1 VIKYILSTLLIII
14 TLTVSAQKKSV
25 VHLIQSKSSQVIKL
39 NGKNVIKVYQGVFQQ
54 DFSIM
59 RSDSAYFYAE
69 DNAFD
74 AFSNVNITQGDTL
87 NIYSD
92 KLNYNG
98 NTKIA
103 ILTDHVKMIDKD
115 AILTTDYLTY
125 NTATRIGTY
134 TGGGKLVNKDN
145 TLTSKNG
152 YYFALS
158 RDAYFRYNV
167 VLVTPDAL
175 IKTDTLRYNSGTRI
189 AYFYGP
195 TNIYDTK
202 DKKDTL
208 YTENGLYNT
217 ITEQAF
223 FGKNNLYKQGTKTL
237 TGDSLF
243 YDKLKGYGRAVKRVT
258 FHDREQNITLKGDLA
273 TYFKAGERTV
283 VTQDPYVI
291 IVTETKDTTTR
302 DTVRN
307 VQPGVK
313 PADPTAVKSAT
324 VIKKNSLPLKPPA
337 GTMPIKPS
345 NIPVITGKDTAT
357 IDSTHL
363 QAIAKSVN
371 PQNLAAAA
379 KTVKKAN
386 ALAVK
391 PPAGTIPIK
400 PGQVPIKTVTDS
412 LTKLAANNPAAVKA
426 ATNAVNKANLKQI
439 KATTDEMPD
448 KPAGLSAVTMADTSA
463 KIKAPD
469 KDKKV
474 KRDSIYISADTLETQ
489 IITFKELKIMQ
500 EKQRLASIRDT
511 TVKVKKLTPAEQR
524 KADKF
529 LTLSAPKWVT
539 DTTYLHRNFFG
550 KPKPQAIAAVTDKGK
565 GKAQGDG
572 KGKQPGKTPDTEVEA
587 DNDPI
592 FFTPPVVLSDTARV
606 RIIKAYHSAK
616 LFKSDL
622 QAKADSMF
630 YSYSDST
637 LHCFVQPL
645 IWTQGSQ
652 LSGDTITMQ
661 MKNKKLDNLSMFPQS
676 FIVNIENGDSTTFN
690 QVGGKRM
697 RGFFKNDKLD
707 RMFIVGNAE
716 SIYFTRDSLKKVDG
730 MQRSLSSRMRIYF
743 KNGSA
748 SNIFFITKPEHRY
761 GPLGKFTEDDK
772 ILKGFIWKPKERPI
786 SKESIIPSYNKKIA
800 RAQAAADKK
809 IADTNKSKL
818 AKPGEKTNKD
828 SLQNTP
834 LTPPGKDSTGTKPPV
849 IKAPAGN
856 AKADS
861 TAIKPASG
869 TKATPDPVKKQPAIK
884 AKPDSTSNNKP
895 APVIKAAADT
905 VKNKPQP
912 VIKTKKDTLA
922 VKP

>member
-1 VIKYILSTLLIII
+1 MIKYILSTFLIVI

-92 KLNYNG
+92 KLNYDG

-103 ILTDHVKMIDKD
+103 ILTDNVKLIDRD
-115 AILTTDYLTY
+115 AILTTNYLTY

-152 YYFALS
+152 YYFAKS

-175 IKTDTLRYNSGTRI
+175 IKNDTLRYNSGTRI

-223 FGKNNLYKQGTKTL
+223 FGKKNLYKQGTKTL

-291 IVTETKDTTTR
+291 IVTENKDTTTR

-307 VQPGVK
+307 IQPGVK
-313 PADPTAVKSAT
+313 SADPTAVKSAA
-324 VIKKNSLPLKPPA
+324 V
-337 GTMPIKPS
+337 
-345 NIPVITGKDTAT
+345 
-357 IDSTHL
+357 
-363 QAIAKSVN
+363 
-371 PQNLAAAA
+371 
-379 KTVKKAN
+379 VKKAN

-391 PPAGTIPIK
+391 PPAGTMPIK
-400 PGQVPIKTVTDS
+400 PGSIPLQAVTDT
-412 LTKLAANNPAAVKA
+412 LTKIAKANPTAVKA
-426 ATNAVNKANLKQI
+426 AANAINKANLKNP
-439 KATTDEMPD
+439 KLPVPAMPD
-448 KPAGLSAVTMADTSA
+448 KPAGLSAFPMDTTV
-463 KIKAPD
+463 KVKPP
-469 KDKKV
+469 DKKV

-489 IITFKELKIMQ
+489 ILTFKDLKIMQ
-500 EKQRLASIRDT
+500 EKERLSRIRDT

-529 LTLSAPKWVT
+529 LTLSAPKWVA

-550 KPKPQAIAAVTDKGK
+550 KPKPQAVAATPQKGK
-565 GKAQGDG
+565 GKTQGGGAVDDG
-572 KGKQPGKTPDTEVEA
+572 AEAKTAKPDPEA
-587 DNDPI
+587 EANNDPI

-652 LSGDTITMQ
+652 LYGDTITMQ
-661 MKNKKLDNLSMFPQS
+661 MKNKKLDNLHMFPQA
-676 FIVNIENGDSTTFN
+676 FIVNIEKDDSTTFN
-690 QVGGKRM
+690 QVAGKRM

-730 MQRSLSSRMRIYF
+730 MQRSLSSRMRVYF
-743 KNGSA
+743 KDGSA

-761 GPLGKFTEDDK
+761 GPLGKFNEDEK

-809 IADTNKSKL
+809 IADANKLKPGAKDKAGKDSVQNKL
-818 AKPGEKTNKD
+818 PVPPGAKAGKDSVDTAKPPVI
-828 SLQNTP
+828 NTP
-834 LTPPGKDSTGTKPPV
+834 AVKTKQDSTTKQTPVIKAPAVSTKKDSTGTKP
-849 IKAPAGN
+849 
-856 AKADS
+856 
-861 TAIKPASG
+861 AS
-869 TKATPDPVKKQPAIK
+869 I
-884 AKPDSTSNNKP
+884 
-895 APVIKAAADT
+895 IKAAADT
-905 VKNKPQP
+905 VKKQTQP
-912 VIKTKKDTLA
+912 TLKAKKDSSA

>member
-1 VIKYILSTLLIII
+1 VIKYILSTLLILI

-92 KLNYNG
+92 KLNYDG

-103 ILTDHVKMIDKD
+103 ILTDKVKLIDRD
-115 AILTTDYLTY
+115 ATLTTDYLTY

-152 YYFALS
+152 YYFAKS

-167 VLVTPDAL
+167 ILVTPDAL
-175 IKTDTLRYNSGTRI
+175 IKNDTLRYNSGTRI

-223 FGKNNLYKQGTKTL
+223 FGKKNLYKQGTKTL

-291 IVTETKDTTTR
+291 IVTENKDTTKT
-302 DTVRN
+302 DTVHIK
-307 VQPGVK
+307 PGIK
-313 PADPTAVKSAT
+313 PADPTAVKSAA
-324 VIKKNSLPLKPPA
+324 V
-337 GTMPIKPS
+337 
-345 NIPVITGKDTAT
+345 
-357 IDSTHL
+357 
-363 QAIAKSVN
+363 
-371 PQNLAAAA
+371 
-379 KTVKKAN
+379 VKKAN

-391 PPAGTIPIK
+391 PPAGTMPIK
-400 PGQVPIKTVTDS
+400 PGSIPLQAVTDT
-412 LTKLAANNPAAVKA
+412 LTKIAKANPIAVKA
-426 ATNAVNKANLKQI
+426 ATNAVNKADLKRI
-439 KATTDEMPD
+439 KSINNAMPD
-448 KPAGLSAVTMADTSA
+448 KPAGLSAFPIADTIV
-463 KIKAPD
+463 KVKPPE
-469 KDKKV
+469 KKV

-489 IITFKELKIMQ
+489 ILTFKDLKIMQ
-500 EKQRLASIRDT
+500 EKERLSRIRDT
-511 TVKVKKLTPAEQR
+511 TIKVKKLTPAEQR

-529 LTLSAPKWVT
+529 LTLSAPKWVA

-550 KPKPQAIAAVTDKGK
+550 KPKPQAVAAVSQKGK
-565 GKAQGDG
+565 EKKQGGGAFADAAEAQTA
-572 KGKQPGKTPDTEVEA
+572 KPDPDVEA
-587 DNDPI
+587 NNDPI

-606 RIIKAYHSAK
+606 RIIKAYHGAK

-652 LSGDTITMQ
+652 LYGDTITMQ
-661 MKNKKLDNLSMFPQS
+661 MKNKKLDNLHMFPQA
-676 FIVNIENGDSTTFN
+676 FIVNIEKDDSTTFN
-690 QVGGKRM
+690 QVAGKRM

-761 GPLGKFTEDDK
+761 GPLGKFTEDEK

-809 IADTNKSKL
+809 IADANKL
-818 AKPGEKTNKD
+818 KPGAKEKAGKD
-828 SLQNTP
+828 SLQNKLP
-834 LTPPGKDSTGTKPPV
+834 VPPGAKTGKDSVDAAKPPVINSPAAKTKQDSTTKQTPVIKAPAVSTKKDSTGTKPASV
-849 IKAPAGN
+849 IKA
-856 AKADS
+856 
-861 TAIKPASG
+861 T
-869 TKATPDPVKKQPAIK
+869 
-884 AKPDSTSNNKP
+884 
-895 APVIKAAADT
+895 ADT
-905 VKNKPQP
+905 VKKQTQP
-912 VIKTKKDTLA
+912 IIKAKKDTSA

>member
-1 VIKYILSTLLIII
+1 VIKYILSTFLIFL
-14 TLTVSAQKKSV
+14 TLAVSAQKKKSV

-59 RSDSAYFYAE
+59 RSDSAYFYAD

-74 AFSNVNITQGDTL
+74 AFSHVNITQGDTL

-98 NTKIA
+98 NTKVA
-103 ILTDHVKMIDKD
+103 ILTDNVRMIDKD
-115 AILTTDYLTY
+115 AVLTTDYLTY

-152 YYFALS
+152 YYFAFS

-217 ITEQAF
+217 VTEQAF
-223 FGKNNLYKQGTKTL
+223 FGKKNLYKQGTKTL
-237 TGDSLF
+237 KGDSLF

-291 IVTETKDTTTR
+291 VVTEQKDTVTR
-302 DTVRN
+302 DTI
-307 VQPGVK
+307 PVK
-313 PADPTAVKSAT
+313 PGIKNADPTEF
-324 VIKKNSLPLKPPA
+324 KNA
-337 GTMPIKPS
+337 E
-345 NIPVITGKDTAT
+345 V
-357 IDSTHL
+357 
-363 QAIAKSVN
+363 
-371 PQNLAAAA
+371 
-379 KTVKKAN
+379 VKKAN

-391 PPAGTIPIK
+391 PPTGTIPIK
-400 PGQVPIKTVTDS
+400 PDAKQLQAAADTLQQIVKNNPAAVKAVTDS
-412 LTKLAANNPAAVKA
+412 LTKLAKDNPTVAKAVTDSVIKVARANPTAVKTAINA
-426 ATNAVNKANLKQI
+426 ANKANTKKPKKPDLS
-439 KATTDEMPD
+439 MPD
-448 KPAGLSAVTMADTSA
+448 KPAGLAAFPMADTP
-463 KIKAPD
+463 KVKVPE
-469 KDKKV
+469 KKV

-489 IITFKELKIMQ
+489 ILTYKDLKIMQ
-500 EKQRLASIRDT
+500 EKQRLSSIRDT
-511 TVKVKKLTPAEQR
+511 TVKAKKITPAEQR
-524 KADKF
+524 KLDKF
-529 LTLSAPKWVT
+529 LTLEAPKWVA
-539 DTTYLHRNFFG
+539 DTVYLHRNFFG
-550 KPKPQAIAAVTDKGK
+550 KPKPQAVAPLTEKQKNAA
-565 GKAQGDG
+565 
-572 KGKQPGKTPDTEVEA
+572 GKQAAAKKIDPDVEA
-587 DNDPI
+587 NSDPI
-592 FFTPPVVLSDTARV
+592 FYVAPVVLSDTARV
-606 RIIKAYHSAK
+606 RIIKAYHGAK

-630 YSYSDST
+630 YSYADST
-637 LHCFVQPL
+637 LHCYVNPL

-661 MKNKKLDNLSMFPQS
+661 MKNKKLDNLLMFPTS
-676 FIVNIENGDSTTFN
+676 FIVNIEKGDSTNFN
-690 QVGGKRM
+690 QIAGKKM

-743 KNGSA
+743 KNSSA

-761 GPLGKFTEDDK
+761 GPLSKFTEDER
-772 ILKGFIWKPKERPI
+772 ILKGFIWKPKERPF
-786 SKESIIPSYNKKIA
+786 SKESILPSYNKKIA
-800 RAQAAADKK
+800 RVKAAADKK
-809 IADTNKSKL
+809 AAGDKSKTT
-818 AKPGEKTNKD
+818 GKD
-828 SLQNTP
+828 SLNNSTGAKA
-834 LTPPGKDSTGTKPPV
+834 GKDSVNNAT
-849 IKAPAGN
+849 KAPIVNTPG
-856 AKADS
+856 AKTGKDS
-861 TAIKPASG
+861 VT
-869 TKATPDPVKKQPAIK
+869 TK
-884 AKPDSTSNNKP
+884 
-895 APVIKAAADT
+895 APVIKVPAGNVPAQKTKQDKTATKPITPIVKPAADT
-905 VKNKPQP
+905 VKNKPASP
-912 VIKTKKDTLA
+912 VIPIKKDTTA
-922 VKP
+922 IKKP